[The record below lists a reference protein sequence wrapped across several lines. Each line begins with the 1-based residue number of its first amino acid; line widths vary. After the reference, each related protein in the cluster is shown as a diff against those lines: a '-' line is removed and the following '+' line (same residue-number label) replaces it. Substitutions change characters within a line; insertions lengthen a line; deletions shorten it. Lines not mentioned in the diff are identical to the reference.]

1 MRRFLPA
8 RAVAPGSG
16 RVSGA
21 RNIKWPRWPLASLAS
36 AASGLPALAFAVG
49 LLLVWQLLA
58 ELRVIS
64 PVFFPAPSRAF
75 EVLASRFADGSIWP
89 SIEATSLR
97 MLFGWVFA
105 SLLGIAIG
113 AAIGSSAMARDFLEP
128 TLEFL
133 RPLPASAIIPVAI
146 LFLGLSNEMSVS
158 VIAFGA
164 IWPVLLS
171 SIYGFGSLQVRLRE
185 VSAALG
191 LGRVEFLRKIA
202 FPAALP
208 DILSGVRVSL
218 AICLI
223 LAVVTE
229 MQASLPG
236 LGRDI
241 FLAQRNFRSADL
253 YAGLIM
259 LGSIGFIVNYAL
271 LMVEQ
276 RLLRWRHPNR

>member
-1 MRRFLPA
+1 MRRFLPTSSLP
-8 RAVAPGSG
+8 AVA
-16 RVSGA
+16 
-21 RNIKWPRWPLASLAS
+21 
-36 AASGLPALAFAVG
+36 FAIG

-146 LFLGLSNEMSVS
+146 LFLGLSNEMSIS

-191 LGRVEFLRKIA
+191 FSRIEFLRKIA

-259 LGSIGFIVNYAL
+259 LGAIGFIVNYAL

-276 RLLRWRHPNR
+276 RLLRWRHPHR